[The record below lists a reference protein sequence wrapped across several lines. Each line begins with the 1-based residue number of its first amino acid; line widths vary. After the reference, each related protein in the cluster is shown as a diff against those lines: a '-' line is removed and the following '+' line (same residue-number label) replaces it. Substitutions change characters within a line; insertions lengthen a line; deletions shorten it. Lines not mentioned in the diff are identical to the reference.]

1 VPLQAFRQL
10 AFAVS
15 VGLILDAFI
24 VRSQLAPALITLV
37 GPRSGWPGRNL
48 GVEDSERQIETGAR

>member
-1 VPLQAFRQL
+1 
-10 AFAVS
+10 